1 MPLGF
6 EISVEQQELKGE
18 VAKLAKEFGSKVD
31 EWDRR
36 SEAPGELFREMG
48 VRR

>member
-18 VAKLAKEFGSKVD
+18 VAKLAKELGSKVD